1 MESVS
6 LNHPGLNS
14 MKKRKEKK
22 KDRTKRQVSDF
33 QKPLNTEPQ
42 SPAEPKGAKWHQQ
55 QELSMLHLHFFM
67 LTRTA
72 WLAAR
77 DASVVDWLSVTFLS
91 VVCEKEKK
99 RITEISNIRLRPPCL
114 TSSCRGNGLI
124 CAFNNFNQPCK
135 CGGSCTEQKSGEAER
150 KKQTETES
158 GEHLRGSVVY
168 NNLVW
173 ARVFDTYTVKTL
185 NSKLKLKQKR
195 LRYNRCHS

>member
-1 MESVS
+1 MTS
-6 LNHPGLNS
+6 
-14 MKKRKEKK
+14 
-22 KDRTKRQVSDF
+22 
-33 QKPLNTEPQ
+33 
-42 SPAEPKGAKWHQQ
+42 A
-55 QELSMLHLHFFM
+55 
-67 LTRTA
+67 TRA
-72 WLAAR
+72 FH
-77 DASVVDWLSVTFLS
+77 VTFTFFHVNTDCMTRSTSRFSCRLI
-91 VVCEKEKK
+91 VRHIPLGCVRKKTQK